1 VTSGHAPALYDPD
14 WLSLLDARERLKA
27 RGAEAVEAETAICL
41 VLRDGKLKVH
51 ITIEKVTY
59 APTRATLSPTY
70 VRALEFKEGSKLRLP
85 VPFDLKP
92 EGIDWDNSRPTRP
105 WPYGP
110 WQHQLLAHISR
121 IEVSRTD
128 LEGTFAILRAAK
140 AAEEERGIQDLAGD
154 LPVAVAVAISGDT
167 AGTRSV
173 ADEPPA
179 EAKGEAR
186 EEASPPGVADRD
198 ENMQPAGDF
207 ARTSLS
213 DETRG
218 DASPRSDFNREQ
230 FRRKWARRA
239 IDEYLP
245 NGIPPELPT
254 KNLVNEISDFAKGKG
269 WNVGG
274 RDTILRAAGRRR
286 K

>member
-1 VTSGHAPALYDPD
+1 MPP
-14 WLSLLDARERLKA
+14 LS
-27 RGAEAVEAETAICL
+27 
-41 VLRDGKLKVH
+41 
-51 ITIEKVTY
+51 
-59 APTRATLSPTY
+59 RATLSPTY
-70 VRALEFKEGSKLRLP
+70 VRALEFKEGGKLRLP

-92 EGIDWDNSRPTRP
+92 EGIDWNSFPRPTGP
-105 WPYGP
+105 WPCGP
-110 WQHQLLAHISR
+110 WQHQLLAHVSR

-128 LEGTFAILRAAK
+128 LEGTFVRYSGRPKPPRRSEASK
-140 AAEEERGIQDLAGD
+140 TFAGD

-198 ENMQPAGDF
+198 ENMQPAGVF

-213 DETRG
+213 GETRG

-230 FRRKWARRA
+230 FRRKMGASRNR
-239 IDEYLP
+239 
-245 NGIPPELPT
+245 
-254 KNLVNEISDFAKGKG
+254 
-269 WNVGG
+269 
-274 RDTILRAAGRRR
+274 
-286 K
+286 

>member
-1 VTSGHAPALYDPD
+1 MTAGHAPALYDPD

-27 RGAEAVEAETAICL
+27 RGAEADEAETALCL
-41 VLRDGKLKVH
+41 ALRDRKLKVH

-59 APTRATLSPTY
+59 APTGATLSPTY
-70 VRALEFKEGSKLRLP
+70 VRELEFKEGVKLQLA
-85 VPFDLKP
+85 VPADLKP
-92 EGIDWDNSRPTRP
+92 ADIDWDNSHPLRP

-110 WQHQLLAHISR
+110 WQHQLLAHVSR

-128 LEGTFAILRAAK
+128 LEGAFAILRAAK
-140 AAEEERGIQDLAGD
+140 AAEEDRRIRDIAGD
-154 LPVAVAVAISGDT
+154 LPVVVAISGDT
-167 AGTRSV
+167 AGTPSV

-179 EAKGEAR
+179 EAKGEAP
-186 EEASPPGVADRD
+186 EEASPPGVADGD
-198 ENMQPAGDF
+198 EIMQPAGDF

-213 DETRG
+213 DERRG
-218 DASPRSDFNREQ
+218 EASLRSDFNREQ
-230 FRRKWARRA
+230 FRRKWAHRA
-239 IDEYLP
+239 IDEYFP
-245 NGIPPELPT
+245 NGIPPELPN
-254 KNLVNEISDFAKGKG
+254 KNLVNEISDFAKSKG

>member
-1 VTSGHAPALYDPD
+1 MIGTFASDLAHGHTGLGSISFWRTSP
-14 WLSLLDARERLKA
+14 
-27 RGAEAVEAETAICL
+27 
-41 VLRDGKLKVH
+41 
-51 ITIEKVTY
+51 
-59 APTRATLSPTY
+59 
-70 VRALEFKEGSKLRLP
+70 GSKSQ
-85 VPFDLKP
+85 
-92 EGIDWDNSRPTRP
+92 E
-105 WPYGP
+105 
-110 WQHQLLAHISR
+110 R
-121 IEVSRTD
+121 IWK
-128 LEGTFAILRAAK
+128 GTFAILRAAK
-140 AAEEERGIQDLAGD
+140 AAEEDRGIQDLTGD
-154 LPVAVAVAISGDT
+154 LPVAVAISGQT

-179 EAKGEAR
+179 EAKREAR

-198 ENMQPAGDF
+198 EIMQPAGDF

-218 DASPRSDFNREQ
+218 EASPRRDFNREQ
-230 FRRKWARRA
+230 SRRKWAHRA
-239 IDEYLP
+239 IDEYFP

-254 KNLVNEISDFAKGKG
+254 KNLVNEISDFAKGKR

>member
-1 VTSGHAPALYDPD
+1 MRYSGRPKPPRR
-14 WLSLLDARERLKA
+14 S
-27 RGAEAVEAETAICL
+27 EA
-41 VLRDGKLKVH
+41 
-51 ITIEKVTY
+51 
-59 APTRATLSPTY
+59 
-70 VRALEFKEGSKLRLP
+70 SK
-85 VPFDLKP
+85 
-92 EGIDWDNSRPTRP
+92 
-105 WPYGP
+105 
-110 WQHQLLAHISR
+110 
-121 IEVSRTD
+121 
-128 LEGTFAILRAAK
+128 TF
-140 AAEEERGIQDLAGD
+140 AGD

-198 ENMQPAGDF
+198 ENMQPAGVF

-213 DETRG
+213 GETRG

-239 IDEYLP
+239 IDEYFP

-254 KNLVNEISDFAKGKG
+254 KNLVNEISDFAKGKR

>member
-1 VTSGHAPALYDPD
+1 MTSGHRPALYDSD

-27 RGAEAVEAETAICL
+27 RGAEADEAEMAICFA
-41 VLRDGKLKVH
+41 LRDGKLKVH

-59 APTRATLSPTY
+59 APTRGMLSPSH
-70 VRALEFKEGSKLRLP
+70 VRALEFEEGIKLRLR

-92 EGIDWDNSRPTRP
+92 EDIDWDNSRPTRL

-110 WQHQLLAHISR
+110 WQHQLLAHVSR

-140 AAEEERGIQDLAGD
+140 AAEGERGIQDLVGD
-154 LPVAVAVAISGDT
+154 LPAAVAVAISGDI

-186 EEASPPGVADRD
+186 EEASPPSVADRD
-198 ENMQPAGDF
+198 ENTQPAGNS
-207 ARTSLS
+207 ARTSLLK
-213 DETRG
+213 ETRG
-218 DASPRSDFNREQ
+218 EASPRRDFTREQ
-230 FRRKWARRA
+230 FRRQWTRRA
-239 IDEYLP
+239 IDEYFP
-245 NGIPPELPT
+245 NGMPPELPN

>member
-1 VTSGHAPALYDPD
+1 MTSGHRPALYDSD

-27 RGAEAVEAETAICL
+27 RGAEGDEAEMAICFA
-41 VLRDGKLKVH
+41 LRDGKLKVH

-59 APTRATLSPTY
+59 APTRGTLSPNH
-70 VRALEFKEGSKLRLP
+70 VRALEFREGIKLRLR

-92 EGIDWDNSRPTRP
+92 EDIDWDHSRPTRP

-110 WQHQLLAHISR
+110 WQHQLLAHVSR

-140 AAEEERGIQDLAGD
+140 AAEEERGIQDLADD
-154 LPVAVAVAISGDT
+154 LPVAVAVAISGDI

-186 EEASPPGVADRD
+186 EEASPPSVADHD
-198 ENMQPAGDF
+198 ENMQPAGDS

-218 DASPRSDFNREQ
+218 EASPRRDFTREQ
-230 FRRKWARRA
+230 FRRQWTRRA
-239 IDEYLP
+239 IDEYFP
-245 NGIPPELPT
+245 NGIPPELPN

>member
-1 VTSGHAPALYDPD
+1 VTSGHRPALYDSD

-27 RGAEAVEAETAICL
+27 RGAEADEAETAICFA
-41 VLRDGKLKVH
+41 LRDGKLKVH

-59 APTRATLSPTY
+59 APTRGTLSPNH
-70 VRALEFKEGSKLRLP
+70 VRALEFREGIKLRLR
-85 VPFDLKP
+85 VPFGLKP
-92 EGIDWDNSRPTRP
+92 EDIDWDNSRPTRP

-110 WQHQLLAHISR
+110 WQHQLLAHVSR
-121 IEVSRTD
+121 IKVSRTD
-128 LEGTFAILRAAK
+128 LEGTFAILRVAK

-154 LPVAVAVAISGDT
+154 LPVAVAVAISGDI

-186 EEASPPGVADRD
+186 EEASPPSVADRD
-198 ENMQPAGDF
+198 ENMQPAGGS

-218 DASPRSDFNREQ
+218 EASPRRDFTREQ
-230 FRRKWARRA
+230 FRRQWTRRA
-239 IDEYLP
+239 IDEYFP
-245 NGIPPELPT
+245 NGIPPELPN